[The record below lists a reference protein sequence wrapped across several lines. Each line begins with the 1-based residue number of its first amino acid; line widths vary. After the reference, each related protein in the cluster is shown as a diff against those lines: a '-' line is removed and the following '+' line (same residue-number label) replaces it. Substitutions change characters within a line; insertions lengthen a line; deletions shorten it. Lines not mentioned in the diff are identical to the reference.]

1 MILGTA
7 AYMAPEQARGR
18 AVDKRADIWAFG
30 VVLCEML
37 YGPPA
42 LRGRHVPDVL
52 AAVLRQEIDWQPL
65 PADTPARVRTLLER
79 CLDRDPK
86 TRLRDI
92 GEARVALS
100 RGDELRPANTATP
113 ASIPTRAIGRRGFG
127 ARESVAWGVALGR
140 PRQRS
145 GSGSPVR
152 PLPGRQMRRGQAVT
166 LTFVPPD
173 AIVSEASGTLISP
186 DGQKL
191 LFTGRA
197 ADGSRSLW
205 IRRLDTLAVTPLPD
219 TQDAIEPFWSPD
231 SRAIAFGAQGKLKRL
246 DLGAARAQV
255 LTDAARSN
263 NGAWSPAGV
272 IVFSPDYRQPLARVA
287 ATGGERTPVTV
298 LDRTAGDMGHRYPS
312 FLPDGRHF
320 LYTAGR
326 DGTMAVMVGSTDSTD
341 VRQVLLNVGAAI
353 YAKPGWLLYVV
364 NGVAV
369 AQPFDADRLELSGRP
384 EPIADITV
392 RGAVPQGTR
401 LSVSD
406 TGTLV
411 IQDAPTYEYSLMWY
425 RRDGKSVST
434 FGPIRRVSVAEFP
447 RISPDGTRVVVQR
460 FDYATQNQ
468 DLWIGDLERGTFD
481 RLTTNSAQEQLAF
494 WAPDGKSVFATTWRS
509 GRNGIFRIPIDGSP
523 EQLLVPGTVFPA
535 HLSPDRKTFFY
546 FLRGATTRSDIW
558 AMPYVERGLAPGADA
573 SGARP
578 ILNSEADELHGQ
590 VSPDGNW
597 LAYMSDVAG
606 VAEIYVRRLESE
618 GRVSTESTRV
628 TTAGGV
634 QPCWSRDGRELFYVS
649 APKDY
654 ERRR

>member
-1 MILGTA
+1 MKTSPRVVARGALPVADAIAIGTQIASALEAAHELGIVHRDLKPANVMLRGDGTVKVLDFGLAKAVAADDRGVGTEAMNSPNSRPPLRWRRRPGTELGMILGTA

-30 VVLCEML
+30 VVMWELL
-37 YGPPA
+37 S
-42 LRGRHVPDVL
+42 GRRLFVGDDVPDVL
-52 AAVLRQEIDWQPL
+52 AAVLRQEIDWQSL

-79 CLDRDPK
+79 CLDRDLK

-113 ASIPTRAIGRRGFG
+113 ASIPTRASRRRGFG
-127 ARESVAWGVALGR
+127 ARESIAWGVALVAAAAAIGLWLAR
-140 PRQRS
+140 PAPA
-145 GSGSPVR
+145 GTANAA
-152 PLPGRQMRRGQAVT
+152 GQAVT

-197 ADGSRSLW
+197 ADGSRPLW

-298 LDRTAGDMGHRYPS
+298 LDRMAGDMGHRYPS

-320 LYTAGR
+320 LYAAGR
-326 DGTMAVMVGSTDSTD
+326 DGTTAVMVGSTDSTD
-341 VRQVLLNVGAAI
+341 VRQVLPNVGAAI

-401 LSVSD
+401 CIGLRDRHARHSRRAGLRVQPDVVPPRRKVGLDVRPD
-406 TGTLV
+406 TAG
-411 IQDAPTYEYSLMWY
+411 Q
-425 RRDGKSVST
+425 RRGV
-434 FGPIRRVSVAEFP
+434 
-447 RISPDGTRVVVQR
+447 
-460 FDYATQNQ
+460 
-468 DLWIGDLERGTFD
+468 
-481 RLTTNSAQEQLAF
+481 
-494 WAPDGKSVFATTWRS
+494 
-509 GRNGIFRIPIDGSP
+509 
-523 EQLLVPGTVFPA
+523 PA
-535 HLSPDRKTFFY
+535 HF
-546 FLRGATTRSDIW
+546 TR
-558 AMPYVERGLAPGADA
+558 RH
-573 SGARP
+573 ARRR
-578 ILNSEADELHGQ
+578 A
-590 VSPDGNW
+590 
-597 LAYMSDVAG
+597 A
-606 VAEIYVRRLESE
+606 VRL
-618 GRVSTESTRV
+618 RV
-628 TTAGGV
+628 TEPGPLDRG
-634 QPCWSRDGRELFYVS
+634 SRAWHVRPAHD
-649 APKDY
+649 
-654 ERRR
+654 